1 MKKRNRLVLSAAL
14 AVCFVLTVVS
24 TAFASDSVPD
34 PTARSY
40 VNGLNYAYEIVGTSD
55 LPGVINDGTSKILP
69 VGLSDT
75 KQFEGNGIKIFD
87 ITTDDKVTICFAL
100 PNYQYGWT
108 GKIYRWYGGKWISY
122 PSTLM
127 EPNGE
132 GGMYHVCTPYAGNGT
147 YALLVSY
154 SAK

>member
-87 ITTDDKVTICFAL
+87 ITTTDKVTICFAL

-122 PSTLM
+122 PSTLV
-127 EPNGE
+127 EPKGE
-132 GGMYHVCTPYAGNGT
+132 GGMNC
-147 YALLVSY
+147 L
-154 SAK
+154 